1 MELVV
6 HKTDKGPKN
15 NMCYDIICKNT
26 YLGTGVKS
34 KEGILTMDRY
44 FSNQVFN
51 TDKIPVW
58 SLWRRRPEDKVPRK
72 VKSFNNERK
81 QF

>member
-51 TDKIPVW
+51 TDKIPV
-58 SLWRRRPEDKVPRK
+58 
-72 VKSFNNERK
+72 
-81 QF
+81 